1 MSALSEIATVPL
13 QTVAPAV
20 PHSAGVPAPLTAALR
35 HGARWHRLLVALLLP
50 ALALLVQA
58 AALAQNLQP
67 VPELQARVIDRSATL
82 DASQLRALEAKLAAF
97 EAERGSQIVVLLL
110 PTTAPED
117 IAAYAW
123 RVADAWK
130 IGRREIGDGIVLIV
144 AKDDR
149 KVRIEVARA
158 LEGAVPDLAA
168 YRIIDRLITPAFRA
182 GDFAGGL
189 DAGVEGLMAL
199 IRGEDLPLPARQD
212 TGGDFAFED
221 LAAFLFVAVPVL
233 GSILIGVLGRKLG
246 AIATG
251 GAIGVVAKLITDSL
265 ALAGIAGVIA
275 AVFALVLA
283 TGAGGRGGGSG
294 GFHRGSGPVIWGGGR
309 GGGGH
314 GGGGFRS
321 GGGGSFGGGGAS
333 GGW

>member
-1 MSALSEIATVPL
+1 MSALSEAPSVPL
-13 QTVAPAV
+13 LPVLSLAPAA
-20 PHSAGVPAPLTAALR
+20 AGVPPPLSAAR
-35 HGARWHRLLVALLLP
+35 RPGAGWGRLLALFLLP
-50 ALALLVQA
+50 ALALLAHA
-58 AALAQNLQP
+58 AALAQGLQP
-67 VPELQARVIDRSATL
+67 VPELRARVIDRSATL
-82 DASQLRALEAKLAAF
+82 DAAQLRALEAKLAAF

-130 IGRREIGDGIVLIV
+130 IGRREIGDGILLVV

-182 GDFAGGL
+182 GDFAAGL

-233 GSILIGVLGRKLG
+233 GSILIGVFGRKLG

-251 GAIGVVAKLITDSL
+251 GAIGVVAKLITGSL
-265 ALAGIAGVIA
+265 VLAGIAGVIA

-283 TGAGGRGGGSG
+283 TGASGRGGGSG

-309 GGGGH
+309 GGSGR
-314 GGGGFRS
+314 GGGFRS